1 MPRVFVYLDDSLGTS
16 EFTGELL
23 AVNDYNH
30 NNEKRK
36 ISIQSLVSERLSLSW
51 MKWIYLGNKFFHW
64 HCFDHKRYSTPL
76 DSRTS
81 QLYL

>member
-1 MPRVFVYLDDSLGTS
+1 MLRVFVYLDDSLGTS

-36 ISIQSLVSERLSLSW
+36 ISIQNLVAERLSLNW
-51 MKWIYLGNKFFHW
+51 MKWIYLGNKFPIQSKI
-64 HCFDHKRYSTPL
+64 KRRNPIPSNK
-76 DSRTS
+76 SEK
-81 QLYL
+81 